1 MSTTFVAIPAVE
13 KNSRKVTPDQQMEII
28 VNIKATVLDAEVV
41 RRKANVWLLDHV
53 GNIVGASKPELILG
67 ERLVWRYDVVLGV
80 PNLAQPGSG
89 ALYKVGQMML
99 DAQTGDVLDAE
110 GLVEELQANA
120 SAIAR

>member
-1 MSTTFVAIPAVE
+1 MSTTFVAIAATDQDSSEVA
-13 KNSRKVTPDQQMEII
+13 SDQQMEIV
-28 VNIKATVLDAEVV
+28 VNIQATVLDAEVV
-41 RRKANVWLLDHV
+41 RRKANLWLLDRV
-53 GNIVGASKPELILG
+53 GNLLGASKPELILG

-80 PNLAQPGSG
+80 PNLAQAGSG

-99 DAQTGDVLDAE
+99 DAQTGDVIDAE